1 LLIRDHR
8 PTKRSKIGQ
17 AIRKLVLDLSRDPR
31 GSDACKSAEHFKGKS
46 RWDEPYDRG
55 VLIAEVVVQFRS
67 MICRLHLIEDVEHAH
82 STGTDVAIF
91 SDRDLSGCGLR
102 LDVLG
107 DRAEEL
113 QAVSQERSRRIGR
126 SRYRPALSRS
136 ARSLAFAVSRRA
148 SRPTLRAKKQGRRR
162 SIPSTTLPAPD
173 IEIGS
178 RHPVDFRMPGILTG
192 MCEPVHIRRGK
203 LAKPRRWRGSPSWKG
218 ASWAGSERRK
228 SVNSISSAWRGC
240 GWRFLTTGVLPWPTV
255 CAAGNRPSLRR
266 TACWH
271 RIA

>member
-1 LLIRDHR
+1 MQ
-8 PTKRSKIGQ
+8 KRRALQGQ
-17 AIRKLVLDLSRDPR
+17 ITV
-31 GSDACKSAEHFKGKS
+31 
-46 RWDEPYDRG
+46 DEPYDRG

-82 STGTDVAIF
+82 STGTNVAI
-91 SDRDLSGCGLR
+91 SGDRDLSGCGLC

-126 SRYRPALSRS
+126 SRYRPALSWC
-136 ARSLAFAVSRRA
+136 ARSLAFAASPPAAAGIPRR
-148 SRPTLRAKKQGRRR
+148 RPTLGAKKQGRRR

-178 RHPVDFRMPGILTG
+178 RHPVNLRMPGILTG

-228 SVNSISSAWRGC
+228 SGNSISSAWRGC
-240 GWRFLTTGVLPWPTV
+240 GWRFLTIGVLPWPTV
-255 CAAGNRPSLRR
+255 CAAGNRPRLRR